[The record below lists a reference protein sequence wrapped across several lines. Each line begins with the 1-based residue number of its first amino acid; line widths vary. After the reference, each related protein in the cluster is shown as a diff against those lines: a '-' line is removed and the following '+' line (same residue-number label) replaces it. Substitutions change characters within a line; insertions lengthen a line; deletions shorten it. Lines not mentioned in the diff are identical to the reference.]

1 MKGIYEPDDPG
12 DAPPA
17 TKRREPFFKQG
28 GLTFIITLVG
38 MLAALVVILQNW
50 RDVAWVFEIILALA
64 YVIFQWLR
72 SAIEGLASLG
82 AVFWAVL
89 FTGWLVSW
97 SVFEAAI
104 RLERRLRDI
113 TLLLEEQ
120 KREREQRFGM
130 GSAYWLAMDALARQH
145 PNAR

>member
-1 MKGIYEPDDPG
+1 M
-12 DAPPA
+12 
-17 TKRREPFFKQG
+17 
-28 GLTFIITLVG
+28 
-38 MLAALVVILQNW
+38 ILQNW